1 MQPLGE
7 KLASIRK
14 VAPMVTQKECLERF
28 PTLNTSTTK
37 TGWEHADSQ
46 FPIRITR
53 SWANRIQSLSDPL
66 AKQVFPQPSEMT
78 QLRFTDA
85 LENPVGEKD
94 KIPVPFVV
102 QKHENRALLLVS
114 RKCHLHCRYCF
125 RRTLD
130 DLVEPTEAELNIAI
144 DYLLNSG
151 VEEVIL
157 SGGDP
162 LFLNNDRLQQ
172 ILERLHSIPTIR
184 IHTRAPITFPSRVNE
199 GLIRTLSVH
208 SNIWIIVHC
217 NHSQELNDEV
227 KHGLKWIRNAGI
239 PLLNQSVLLKG
250 VNDDASILA
259 ELSRTLVRIGIFPYY
274 LHHTD
279 RVQGAEDFFVSLQD
293 GMALY
298 QELEQRISGI
308 ALPKYVIDLP
318 DGSGKIPVNR
328 YINRLNLL
336 QK

>member
-1 MQPLGE
+1 
-7 KLASIRK
+7 
-14 VAPMVTQKECLERF
+14 
-28 PTLNTSTTK
+28 
-37 TGWEHADSQ
+37 
-46 FPIRITR
+46 
-53 SWANRIQSLSDPL
+53 
-66 AKQVFPQPSEMT
+66 
-78 QLRFTDA
+78 
-85 LENPVGEKD
+85 
-94 KIPVPFVV
+94 
-102 QKHENRALLLVS
+102 
-114 RKCHLHCRYCF
+114 
-125 RRTLD
+125 
-130 DLVEPTEAELNIAI
+130 LVEPTEEELNIAI

-162 LFLNNDRLQQ
+162 LFLNNDRLKQ

-208 SNIWIIVHC
+208 SNIWVIVHC
-217 NHSQELNDEV
+217 NHAQELNDEV
-227 KHGLKWIRNAGI
+227 KHGLQSVRNAGI

-250 VNDDASILA
+250 VNDDAAILA
-259 ELSRTLVRIGIFPYY
+259 ELSRTLVRIGVFPYY

-293 GMALY
+293 GMAVY
-298 QELEQRISGI
+298 QELEHMVSGM

-318 DGSGKIPVNR
+318 DGSGKIPVQR

>member
-1 MQPLGE
+1 MQTLGE
-7 KLASIRK
+7 KVASTRK

-28 PTLNTSTTK
+28 PTLKTSSSMN
-37 TGWEHADSQ
+37 GWEHADSQ

-53 SWANRIQSLSDPL
+53 SWANRIQSLSGPL
-66 AKQVFPQPSEMT
+66 ARQVFPQPSEMT
-78 QLRFTDA
+78 PLRFIES
-85 LENPVGEKD
+85 LVNPVGEQE

-130 DLVEPTEAELNIAI
+130 DLVEPTEEELSVAM

-162 LFLNNDRLQQ
+162 LFLNNDRLEQ
-172 ILERLHSIPTIR
+172 ILERLQSIPTIR

-199 GLIRTLSVH
+199 GLIRTLGVH
-208 SNIWIIVHC
+208 SNIWVIIHC

-227 KHGLKWIRNAGI
+227 KNGLERIRNAGI

-250 VNDDASILA
+250 VNDDVSTLA
-259 ELSRTLVRIGIFPYY
+259 DLSRSLVRIGVFPYY

-279 RVQGAEDFFVSLQD
+279 RVQGAEDFFVSLKD
-293 GMALY
+293 GIELY
-298 QELEQRISGI
+298 QQLERVVSGM

-318 DGSGKIPVNR
+318 DGSGKIPVQR